1 MYKKVGFLFRYL
13 PTFRAN
19 VPFFTL
25 FFFDVFPKWKEN
37 HCCLMFFLFF
47 TLKMFFL
54 AEVITIDDEEDD
66 PISEMKLNLHETY
79 LKFKE
84 SVGSPAL
91 LELVSPVNSRIQSPS
106 YSPPT
111 SRKDV
116 DVVDLTSPY
125 SPTNS
130 PSSLNLP
137 PLPPLPPPVP
147 YSPLPPLPPS
157 QPPSHAPSKNPSLL
171 FNSLPHPK
179 PTTSPFPEPVP
190 TTNYLSRHGEPLP
203 PGEDEDPSSP
213 TRSGAQDMEI
223 DNSEDAEAESSF
235 FLNQQND
242 LFPASVWG
250 FSQRPTLIIQ
260 PRPSRDENEEG
271 NKRGSIEEDEEDR
284 ETSQDDDVDV
294 DDELNEEEASLRSL
308 LLAQVNKNKVN
319 KKQKIEDFDTPV
331 QSPTSIEKNLIEV
344 DVVLKDT
351 NVKTSSNET
360 SKSVNSLEQKKPSGP
375 KFKRLKNGKV
385 NKINA
390 TKQKQKMKDKIKRK
404 ERFSGLTVLKNILF
418 LLKIFMTDDQ
428 SQASYLLTHFPLG

>member
-1 MYKKVGFLFRYL
+1 
-13 PTFRAN
+13 
-19 VPFFTL
+19 
-25 FFFDVFPKWKEN
+25 
-37 HCCLMFFLFF
+37 
-47 TLKMFFL
+47 
-54 AEVITIDDEEDD
+54 
-66 PISEMKLNLHETY
+66 
-79 LKFKE
+79 
-84 SVGSPAL
+84 
-91 LELVSPVNSRIQSPS
+91 
-106 YSPPT
+106 
-111 SRKDV
+111 
-116 DVVDLTSPY
+116 
-125 SPTNS
+125 
-130 PSSLNLP
+130 
-137 PLPPLPPPVP
+137 
-147 YSPLPPLPPS
+147 
-157 QPPSHAPSKNPSLL
+157 
-171 FNSLPHPK
+171 
-179 PTTSPFPEPVP
+179 
-190 TTNYLSRHGEPLP
+190 
-203 PGEDEDPSSP
+203 
-213 TRSGAQDMEI
+213 MEI

-271 NKRGSIEEDEEDR
+271 NKRGSIEEDEDR

-331 QSPTSIEKNLIEV
+331 QSPTSIDKNLIEV

-418 LLKIFMTDDQ
+418 LLKIFMADDQ